1 LTLSPN
7 TTPGPSS
14 VSRHAL
20 KPEEIIFMRKAM
32 LLVLM
37 LGLVSLCGDVVY
49 EGARAVTGPF
59 LYSLGATAA
68 AVGLVSGIG
77 EFAGYGLRLVAGR
90 LADRT
95 SHYWALVFIGYGMIV
110 AVPLLAFAGRWEIAA
125 VLVILERTG
134 KAMRT
139 PAREVIISSAGKA
152 IGTGWAFGVHEA
164 LDQVG
169 AFAGP
174 LIFTAALT
182 LDRAKGEMTGYR
194 TGFLI
199 LFIPFV
205 VMLGILALTRRRF
218 PEPHRFEKSDGG
230 AGGGMPRAFWLY
242 LVFACLTICGFANF
256 QIISF
261 HFKARAITSDA
272 LIPVL
277 YAGAM
282 GSDAVAALAVGK
294 LYDRRGMG
302 VLLLLPFVSMAALPL
317 VFAAH
322 MGGAVTGILL
332 WGIAVGIHETMMRA
346 AIADMVP
353 LVRRGWAYGVFYM
366 AFGLAW
372 FAGSL
377 AIGALY
383 GVSIRYA
390 IAFGIVFQVAAIP
403 AFIAFKRARI

>member
-1 LTLSPN
+1 
-7 TTPGPSS
+7 
-14 VSRHAL
+14 
-20 KPEEIIFMRKAM
+20 MRKAM

-37 LGLVSLCGDVVY
+37 LGLVSLCGDIVY

-68 AVGLVSGIG
+68 VVGLVSGVG
-77 EFAGYGLRLVAGR
+77 EFAGYGLRLLSGHLV
-90 LADRT
+90 DRT
-95 SHYWALVFIGYGMIV
+95 SRYWTLVFIGYGMIV

-125 VLVILERTG
+125 VLIILERTG

-139 PAREVIISSAGKA
+139 PAREVIISSAGKS

-182 LDRAKGEMTGYR
+182 VDRAKGAMTGYK

-199 LFIPFV
+199 LFIPFL
-205 VMLGILALTRRRF
+205 VMLGVLALARSRF
-218 PEPHRFEKSDGG
+218 PEPHRFEASDDRVDGG
-230 AGGGMPRAFWLY
+230 VPRAFWLY
-242 LVFACLTICGFANF
+242 LVFTCLTICGFANF
-256 QIISF
+256 QLISF
-261 HFKARAITSDA
+261 HLKARSMTTDA

-282 GSDAVAALAVGK
+282 GIDAVAALTVGK
-294 LYDRRGMG
+294 LYDRKGMN
-302 VLLLLPFVSMAALPL
+302 VLVVLPFICMATLPL
-317 VFAAH
+317 VFSSH

-332 WGIAVGIHETMMRA
+332 WGIAIGIHETIMRA
-346 AIADMVP
+346 AIGDMVP
-353 LVRRGWAYGVFYM
+353 LARRGWAYGVFYM
-366 AFGLAW
+366 AFGLSW

-377 AIGALY
+377 VIGALY
-383 GVSIRYA
+383 GVSIAYV
-390 IAFGIVFQVAAIP
+390 IAFGVILQAAAIP
-403 AFIAFKRARI
+403 AFIAFKRAKR